1 MRFETQADC
10 QQFVRFVSPLVE
22 RRDVHGLIALVQRHW
37 SVEHLTQLLSG
48 PCDDARKLSALVL
61 SLIGDD
67 TSLHELAHQLHHTDP
82 VVCQMAEHAM
92 WSIWLRSG
100 NECANSHIARGTTLL
115 EKQDVESAIKQFSLA
130 IAADP
135 KFAEAFNQRAMAYY
149 LLERVEESMADC
161 KTAVSLAPLHFG
173 AWAGLG
179 HCYASLG
186 DIPAARHA
194 YGRAKQINPHLE
206 CVDELLHELQDTD
219 PEADSETGQSTR
231 DDEAA

>member
-10 QQFVRFVSPLVE
+10 QQFVRYVSPLVE
-22 RRDVHGLIALVQRHW
+22 RRDVHGLISLVRQHW
-37 SVEHLTQLLSG
+37 SVDHLTQLLSG
-48 PCDDARKLSALVL
+48 PSDDARKLSALVL

-67 TSLHELAHQLHHTDP
+67 SSLHELAQQLHHPDP
-82 VVCQMAEHAM
+82 VVCQIAEHAM

-100 NECANSHIARGTTLL
+100 NECANSHIARGTHLL
-115 EKQDVESAIKQFSLA
+115 EKQDIEGAIKQFSLA

-161 KTAVSLAPLHFG
+161 RTAVALAPLHFG

-179 HCYASLG
+179 HCHASLG
-186 DIPAARHA
+186 DPRAALHA
-194 YGRAKQINPHLE
+194 YRRAKQINPNLE
-206 CVDELLHELQDTD
+206 CVDDLLHELEDSTTDT
-219 PEADSETGQSTR
+219 PAQ